1 MKPRFL
7 LLAVA
12 VATLAVPG
20 VTRAQ
25 SGPIK
30 AAREL
35 ARAALRRSATTAAKQ
50 GEDVARQFAAKAAR
64 YGDDVAAAARKLSPK
79 AASVADE
86 AGEFAPQAIRLL
98 AKHGDDA
105 IAVAARPE
113 SLRLV
118 ARFGDDAAAALVKHP
133 GAAEPLLN
141 SLGAPAAS
149 ALKSIGAREAR
160 RLAILQSGGE
170 LAALGRTDDLLK
182 LIGRHGDKALNF
194 IWENK
199 TALASTALMT
209 AFIADPEPYLNGT
222 KELVLKTAELTAD
235 VAVTVAKTAGEAAL
249 TPIVNA
255 AAQATGTTAGPLLR
269 FGVIFWAI
277 GTGLIVA
284 KFAARVLVRESF
296 RKLRK

>member
-1 MKPRFL
+1 MKPRQL

-30 AAREL
+30 VAREL
-35 ARAALRRSATTAAKQ
+35 AEAALRRSATAAVKQ
-50 GEDVARQFAAKAAR
+50 GDDVARQFAAKAAR
-64 YGDDVAAAARKLSPK
+64 YGDDVAVAARKLSPK
-79 AASVADE
+79 AAAVADE

-105 IAVAARPE
+105 IAVASRPE

-118 ARFGDDAAAALVKHP
+118 ARYGDDAAEALIKHP
-133 GAAEPLLN
+133 GVADPLLN

-149 ALKSIGAREAR
+149 ALKSLGAREAR
-160 RLAILQSGGE
+160 RLAILQTSGE
-170 LAALGRTDDLLK
+170 LAALGRTDDLLQ

-194 IWENK
+194 IWKNK
-199 TALASTALMT
+199 TALAATAMMT
-209 AFIADPEPYLNGT
+209 AFLADPEPYLDGS
-222 KELVLKTAELTAD
+222 KELALKAMDMAAD
-235 VAVTVAKTAGEAAL
+235 AAVTVAKSAGDAAL

-255 AAQATGTTAGPLLR
+255 AAQATGTAAGPLLR
-269 FGVIFWAI
+269 FGVTFWAI
-277 GTGLIVA
+277 GTVLIVA
-284 KFAARVLVRESF
+284 KFAARVLARESF